1 MQEALTLDDIAGQAV
16 PRLEEPAS
24 LLVEVH
30 GLLHNN
36 FLLNDMQPSSNA
48 AKTQCHGARKQ
59 LNNQQQAA
67 FQQRLLKDPPHVN
80 FFDL

>member
-1 MQEALTLDDIAGQAV
+1 MQHERPG
-16 PRLEEPAS
+16 
-24 LLVEVH
+24 EVH

-36 FLLNDMQPSSNA
+36 FLLNDMQPSTNA